1 MEKSPTTPKRSSN
14 PLIDTLAG
22 SLAGMVGL
30 VVGSPFDFIKVRMQ
44 NQTSNNTE
52 VRILP
57 TIIQAWKNEGFLA
70 FYKGLVP
77 PLIGEGIL
85 NSVWFGTYA
94 MMSAILQKDRNKNL
108 TFLQGCIAGAAS
120 GVTGSFVYGP
130 VDLIKVRAQMSKE
143 RGSQRKKPIQIIA
156 EIYKSDGLWGFSR
169 GLGTTILREVPSM
182 TLYFGLYNSLKLSF
196 THSDGTLPLWGQ
208 IMAGGTAG
216 AMSWASIYPVD
227 VVKTRMQATS
237 QFSSVRTCITTMLQK
252 EGVAA
257 FFQGLT
263 PCLVRSF
270 PVNATVFFVYEY
282 IVKSSFKVT
291 G

>member
-1 MEKSPTTPKRSSN
+1 
-14 PLIDTLAG
+14 
-22 SLAGMVGL
+22 
-30 VVGSPFDFIKVRMQ
+30 
-44 NQTSNNTE
+44 
-52 VRILP
+52 
-57 TIIQAWKNEGFLA
+57 
-70 FYKGLVP
+70 
-77 PLIGEGIL
+77 
-85 NSVWFGTYA
+85 
-94 MMSAILQKDRNKNL
+94 
-108 TFLQGCIAGAAS
+108 
-120 GVTGSFVYGP
+120 
-130 VDLIKVRAQMSKE
+130 
-143 RGSQRKKPIQIIA
+143 
-156 EIYKSDGLWGFSR
+156 
-169 GLGTTILREVPSM
+169 M

-270 PVNATVFFVYEY
+270 PVNATVFFVYEF
-282 IVKSSFKVT
+282 IVSSSLFKVT